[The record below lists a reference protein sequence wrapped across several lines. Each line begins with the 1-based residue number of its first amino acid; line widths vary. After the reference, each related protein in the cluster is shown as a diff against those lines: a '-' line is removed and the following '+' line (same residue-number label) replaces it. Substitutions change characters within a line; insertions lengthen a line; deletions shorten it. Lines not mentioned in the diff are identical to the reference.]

1 MRVITW
7 NINSVRL
14 RINSVKRAV
23 KKLDPDVLCLQETK
37 CLKEDFPFQDFE
49 NMGFVSTETYGIK
62 GYNGVC
68 IASKHPIKSVNKQI
82 FCKKDDARH
91 INIEL
96 VYKKKKIIIH
106 NFYVPAGGDEPDPKV
121 NPKFKHKLRFLDEAT
136 KLFLDQKS
144 KNKDYVIIVGDLNI
158 APHEQDVWSHQQL
171 KNVVSHTEIE
181 IKKLDKFIKSF
192 QFEDAIRLTQGYD
205 NKIYSWW
212 SYRAKDWKKSN
223 RGRRLDH
230 IWVSKKLA
238 NHLESTH
245 IEEEAR
251 GWERPSDHV
260 PVIADFRF
268 N

>member
-91 INIEL
+91 INL
-96 VYKKKKIIIH
+96 SLIH
-106 NFYVPAGGDEPDPKV
+106 
-121 NPKFKHKLRFLDEAT
+121 
-136 KLFLDQKS
+136 
-144 KNKDYVIIVGDLNI
+144 I
-158 APHEQDVWSHQQL
+158 
-171 KNVVSHTEIE
+171 
-181 IKKLDKFIKSF
+181 
-192 QFEDAIRLTQGYD
+192 
-205 NKIYSWW
+205 
-212 SYRAKDWKKSN
+212 
-223 RGRRLDH
+223 
-230 IWVSKKLA
+230 
-238 NHLESTH
+238 
-245 IEEEAR
+245 
-251 GWERPSDHV
+251 
-260 PVIADFRF
+260 
-268 N
+268 

>member
-106 NFYVPAGGDEPDPKV
+106 NFYVPAGGDKPDP
-121 NPKFKHKLRFLDEAT
+121 
-136 KLFLDQKS
+136 Q
-144 KNKDYVIIVGDLNI
+144 KNKKFAQKLEFLREMERWSKKIDNSQATILLGDLNV
-158 APHEQDVWSHQQL
+158 APLQTDVWSHKQL
-171 KNVVSHTEIE
+171 LKVVSHTPIE
-181 IKKLDKFIKSF
+181 VDLLSKVKNVCWI
-192 QFEDAIRLTQGYD
+192 DAIREIVPENRKLF
-205 NKIYSWW
+205 SWW
-212 SYRAKDWKKSN
+212 SYRSPNWETANK
-223 RGRRLDH
+223 GRRLDH
-230 IWVSKKLA
+230 LWITQPLVKYLVDA
-238 NHLESTH
+238 NVIKS
-245 IEEEAR
+245 IR
-251 GWERPSDHV
+251 GWEKPSDHV
-260 PVIADFRF
+260 PIIADFNWPRSL
-268 N
+268 